1 MSGSICISYI
11 EAVITN
17 GPKGWRDA
25 CQDRGLGATWLSQ
38 SSYNLH
44 CSLIRFER
52 QSGSINQS
60 AHPVT
65 AGSFCPTVTSGP
77 SRLWWDEITQQ
88 KQKQYHPSPRTTRAS
103 WILCPLPGTAVNPQH
118 MPSTQNQTASQTD
131 HGSLVTSSP
140 LPQLSSSLFMNHF
153 NSSTPNVL
161 LVYSLHFDRLCVLVT
176 K

>member
-1 MSGSICISYI
+1 MSGPICISYI

-25 CQDRGLGATWLSQ
+25 CQDCGLGATWLSQ

-60 AHPVT
+60 AHPAT
-65 AGSFCPTVTSGP
+65 AGRFCPTVTSGP
-77 SRLWWDEITQQ
+77 SRLWWDLITQQ

-103 WILCPLPGTAVNPQH
+103 WILSPPPGTTVNPQH
-118 MPSTQNQTASQTD
+118 MPSTQPNLSPKLIMAFW
-131 HGSLVTSSP
+131 SP
-140 LPQLSSSLFMNHF
+140 LLPILNWAPLSLWII
-153 NSSTPNVL
+153 STPPPL
-161 LVYSLHFDRLCVLVT
+161 MFS
-176 K
+176 